1 MAFTLVL
8 TNGETILKLEPV
20 IRCVMAE
27 LIIVGVAGAVG
38 ARSALQLGEPLLT
51 IAIAVLVIITIT
63 IING

>member
-1 MAFTLVL
+1 
-8 TNGETILKLEPV
+8 
-20 IRCVMAE
+20 MAE